1 MSYLDGNAEHRFSCG
16 SNDTGFMSVGNYHMI
31 ERPGFNNKPPEAE
44 EEWQDEEVMPQKNI

>member
-44 EEWQDEEVMPQKNI
+44 EEWQDEEVMPQKN